1 MFLRRGL
8 IWSLALTV
16 LACTSTPSSP
26 PVLHAQYQ
34 YLATYPLGPFNP
46 GDSLRIVWTPRLVQ
60 TSSAAP
66 YDIRLCVGVFGPYGN
81 VESLKQ
87 ASSTS
92 AAKVDCP
99 VASAAVATEVLRAQ
113 SGESSQ
119 MEATLKLPS
128 QPGFYDVRE
137 VTINGVDPARSAM
150 SAAGIIEV
158 RSR

>member
-1 MFLRRGL
+1 M
-8 IWSLALTV
+8 
-16 LACTSTPSSP
+16 
-26 PVLHAQYQ
+26 
-34 YLATYPLGPFNP
+34 ATYPLGPFNP

-60 TSSAAP
+60 SSSAAP

-128 QPGFYDVRE
+128 QPGFYDVWQ

>member
-1 MFLRRGL
+1 
-8 IWSLALTV
+8 V
-16 LACTSTPSSP
+16 
-26 PVLHAQYQ
+26 
-34 YLATYPLGPFNP
+34 ATYSLGPFNP

-92 AAKVDCP
+92 ADCP
-99 VASAAVATEVLRAQ
+99 VASATVGTEVLRAQ
-113 SGESSQ
+113 SGEGSQ

-137 VTINGVDPARSAM
+137 VTINGVGPARSAM